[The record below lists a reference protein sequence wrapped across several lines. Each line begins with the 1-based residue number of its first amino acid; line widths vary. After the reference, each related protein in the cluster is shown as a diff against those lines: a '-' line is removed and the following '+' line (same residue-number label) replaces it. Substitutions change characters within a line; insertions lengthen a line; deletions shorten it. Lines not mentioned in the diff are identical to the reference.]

1 MAGFHVGRR
10 RMEPIDI
17 LRVCYPARKQIIP
30 CLLGEPGI
38 GKTQCVYQ
46 LGEEL
51 GVKVHM
57 MNMNGKTPNEVVGM
71 AMPNNETGTMEMF
84 DYGILCEARDGEIV
98 IIDEML
104 TSAPSCLNAIL
115 TLAESR
121 ILPSGKKIADVMIV
135 AAANPLPSPDR
146 VSLAVRDRFQ
156 FIEVR
161 FSKNSWRE
169 YIRREYGIIPS
180 NNLIHRIQVQGKEYN
195 VPTPRTIT
203 KYIWWL
209 SKVCTTKQQRLE
221 VYDVIEAVFDKG
233 MAKDFREMFETKPKN
248 EQIMDALYDCGVRFA
263 SVSGS
268 TTAWTTED
276 DNVRIQVN
284 KPIEE
289 MDAMELLEFLTK
301 LNNWADIE
309 KQLNTIEMD

>member
-1 MAGFHVGRR
+1 
-10 RMEPIDI
+10 MEPIEI
-17 LRVCYPARKQIIP
+17 LRACYPARREIIP

-51 GVKVHM
+51 GVTVHM

-71 AMPNNETGTMEMF
+71 AMPNNENGTMEMF
-84 DYGILCEARDGEIV
+84 DYGILCKAGDGDIV

-135 AAANPLPSPDR
+135 AAANPLPSPER

-156 FIEVR
+156 FIEVSFNKR
-161 FSKNSWRE
+161 SWE
-169 YIRREYGIIPS
+169 SYIKRKYGIAL
-180 NNLIHRIQVQGKEYN
+180 NDDLIDKVRVTGKEYN
-195 VPTPRTIT
+195 VPTPRTMT

-209 SKVCTTKQQRLE
+209 SNVCHTKKERSD
-221 VYDVIEAVFDKG
+221 VYKVIEEVFDRG
-233 MAKDFREMFETKPKN
+233 IAESFREQFECKPKN
-248 EQIMDALYDCGVRFA
+248 EQMMDALYDCGVRFGFNEGKHWA
-263 SVSGS
+263 KCTSGD
-268 TTAWTTED
+268 EYVEFD
-276 DNVRIQVN
+276 

-289 MDAMELLEFLTK
+289 MDAAELLEVLTK
-301 LNNWADIE
+301 LDHWTDIE
-309 KQLNTIEMD
+309 AQLSTIEID

>member
-1 MAGFHVGRR
+1 
-10 RMEPIDI
+10 MEPIEI

-84 DYGILCEARDGEIV
+84 DYGILCEAQDGEIV

-156 FIEVR
+156 FIEVL
-161 FSKNSWRE
+161 FNKESWKKYIARE
-169 YIRREYGIIPS
+169 YSITPS
-180 NNLIHRIQVQGKEYN
+180 DDLVNKIKVTGKEYN
-195 VPTPRTIT
+195 VPTPRTVT

-209 SKVCTTKQQRLE
+209 SQVCATKQQRLD
-221 VYDVIEAVFDKG
+221 VYNVIEAVFDRG
-233 MAKDFREMFETKPKN
+233 MAKELRNMFETKPKN
-248 EQIMDALYDCGVRFA
+248 EQIMDALYDCGIRF
-263 SVSGS
+263 SSEGDS

-276 DNVRIQVN
+276 KDMCIQID

-289 MDAMELLEFLTK
+289 MDAEELLEFLTK

-309 KQLNTIEMD
+309 KQLSTIEMD